1 MSTAPDRV
9 DDKPAAAGTAPN
21 RARHRL
27 AAALPAIATFAF
39 AAGLAAIL
47 VAAAGSVRGARERAT
62 ENVARMAAVLWE
74 IPGAGADAVAQHLGE
89 RGTIEPVSAAAAAPD
104 GGPAPDDPGRRNRDG
119 PPRTLHGTG
128 AYGYRTGTLEPA
140 VRISVAPEPGRAAWP
155 RPATPLALLGLLLMS
170 VWAARRRRTPPPPR
184 YPAAIALLAA
194 ALLALTAVAA
204 TRWAHRELEDIS
216 AARVAHGIRAAEIAI
231 ARGAAPD
238 QAARAAGLPWA
249 TTAALAD
256 PDRLWTM
263 PRTVGEA
270 IAATPGLRTADTFTL
285 QAGGATYHGART
297 AAPPA
302 GPPEAALPPP
312 DPLHLVLLGY
322 EETVSP
328 AVPLTAAAAGSTLL
342 VALILFLLPLS
353 TRPRALRRT
362 LTAWGFLAPA
372 AALLLVFTFGPLLF
386 SLWISLHEWHLVDPA
401 HPFTG
406 LDNYRNI
413 LLDIVWWSS
422 IRNTAVFTLH
432 VPVAMAVALAL
443 ALLTRG
449 SRRAVRWA
457 RLALFLPSITS
468 VVAIAVVWKWLLN
481 DGYGLVNAVLARAG
495 IGPVAWLT
503 SPDTALASLM
513 LISVWMVV
521 GYQMVVFQAGLAA
534 IPRDWYDAARVDG
547 AGPLQRFR
555 HITLPGLRHTLF
567 FVLVTSVIGSF
578 QVFGLVYVMT
588 EGGPLGATDVAVYH
602 IYREAWEFLRFGN
615 AAAMSWVLFAVVFVA
630 TWLHFRFLEGR
641 RAHA

>member
-1 MSTAPDRV
+1 MSVPPGRS
-9 DDKPAAAGTAPN
+9 
-21 RARHRL
+21 L
-27 AAALPAIATFAF
+27 AALLPSIAIATFA
-39 AAGLAAIL
+39 AGLAVIL
-47 VAAAGSVRGARERAT
+47 LLAASSVSDARERAT
-62 ENVARMAAVLWE
+62 RNVARMAANLWE
-74 IPGAGADAVAQHLGE
+74 IPGAGADAVAQLLGE
-89 RGTIEPVSAAAAAPD
+89 RATIEAVPAD
-104 GGPAPDDPGRRNRDG
+104 GGAPSHPATPA
-119 PPRTLHGTG
+119 
-128 AYGYRTGTLEPA
+128 AYGYRTGALEPS
-140 VRISVAPEPGRAAWP
+140 VWISLAPEPGRSAWP
-155 RPATPLALLGLLLMS
+155 RPTAPLALLGLLIMS
-170 VWAARRRRTPPPPR
+170 AWAARRRRSPPTPR

-194 ALLALTAVAA
+194 AFLALVAVAA
-204 TRWAHRELEDIS
+204 TRWAHRELEDIT
-216 AARVAHGIRAAEIAI
+216 AARVAYGIRAAEIAI
-231 ARGAAPD
+231 AHGAAPD
-238 QAARAAGLPWA
+238 RAARAAGLPWA

-256 PDRLWTM
+256 PTRLWTM
-263 PRTVGEA
+263 PRAVGEA

-285 QAGGATYHGART
+285 QAGGATYHGGRT
-297 AAPPA
+297 ATAPA
-302 GPPEAALPPP
+302 GPPDAALPPP
-312 DPLHLVLLGY
+312 GPLHLVLIGY
-322 EETVSP
+322 EETASP
-328 AVPLTAAAAGSTLL
+328 TVPLTAAAAASTLL

-386 SLWISLHEWHLVDPA
+386 SLWISMHEWHLVDPA
-401 HPFTG
+401 HSFSG
-406 LDNYRNI
+406 LDNYSA
-413 LLDIVWWSS
+413 LFLDTAWWSS

-481 DGYGLVNAVLARAG
+481 DGYGLVNQLLARAG
-495 IGPVAWLT
+495 VGPVAWLT
-503 SPDTALASLM
+503 SPDTALVSLM

-521 GYQMVVFQAGLAA
+521 GYHMVVFQAGLAA

-615 AAAMSWVLFAVVFVA
+615 AAAMSWVLFAVVFAA

-641 RAHA
+641 REGARAHA

>member
-1 MSTAPDRV
+1 MSGPPQRTDGGL
-9 DDKPAAAGTAPN
+9 PA
-21 RARHRL
+21 L
-27 AAALPAIATFAF
+27 LPAIATAAF
-39 AAGLAAIL
+39 AAGLAVIL
-47 VAAAGSVRGARERAT
+47 LSAAASVNGARERAT
-62 ENVARMAAVLWE
+62 KNVARMAANLWE
-74 IPGAGADAVAQHLGE
+74 IPGSGADAVAQLLGE
-89 RGTIEPVSAAAAAPD
+89 RATIEAAAAD
-104 GGPAPDDPGRRNRDG
+104 GGAARTRTEPG
-119 PPRTLHGTG
+119 
-128 AYGYRTGTLEPA
+128 AFGYRPGALDPSVWIA
-140 VRISVAPEPGRAAWP
+140 VAPEPDHAPPP
-155 RPATPLALLGLLLMS
+155 RPTTPLALLGLLLMIA
-170 VWAARRRRTPPPPR
+170 WAARRRRRPPPPR
-184 YPAAIALLAA
+184 YPAATLLLAAAFLALVALLAA
-194 ALLALTAVAA
+194 
-204 TRWAHRELEDIS
+204 RRAHHELEDIS
-216 AARVAHGIRAAEIAI
+216 AAHLTHATRTAEIAVTS
-231 ARGAAPD
+231 GADPA

-256 PDRLWTM
+256 PTQLWTM
-263 PRTVGEA
+263 PRAVSEA
-270 IAATPGLRTADTFTL
+270 I
-285 QAGGATYHGART
+285 
-297 AAPPA
+297 
-302 GPPEAALPPP
+302 AALPPP
-312 DPLHLVLLGY
+312 LRTAPTYTLRAAGATYHVAQTTLRPNTTTPTQSPTDPAPSPDDPSPAASPTTLHLALLGY
-322 EETVSP
+322 EETASP
-328 AVPLTAAAAGSTLL
+328 TVPLTAAAAGSTLL
-342 VALILFLLPLS
+342 VAIILFLLPLS
-353 TRPRALRRT
+353 ARPRALRRT
-362 LTAWGFLAPA
+362 LAAWGFLAPA
-372 AALLLVFTFGPLLF
+372 ATLLLVFTFGPLLF

-401 HPFTG
+401 HPFAG
-406 LDNYRNI
+406 LDNYRHI
-413 LLDIVWWSS
+413 LLDTAWWSS
-422 IRNTAVFTLH
+422 IRNTTVFTLH
-432 VPVAMAVALAL
+432 VPLAMAVALAL
-443 ALLTRG
+443 ALLTQG

-481 DGYGLVNAVLARAG
+481 DGYGLVNQLLARAG
-495 IGPVAWLT
+495 FGPVPWLT

-615 AAAMSWVLFAVVFVA
+615 AAAMSWVLFAVVFAA

>member
-1 MSTAPDRV
+1 MNGKAELPER
-9 DDKPAAAGTAPN
+9 P
-21 RARHRL
+21 RHRTP
-27 AAALPAIATFAF
+27 LPAIATAT
-39 AAGLAAIL
+39 ALLGLAAIL
-47 VAAAGSVRGARERAT
+47 AVAAGSVGAARERAT
-62 ENVARMAAVLWE
+62 KNDARMAAALWE
-74 IPGAGADAVAQHLGE
+74 LPGAGARAVARFLGD
-89 RGTIEPVSAAAAAPD
+89 RATIHPAESGG
-104 GGPAPDDPGRRNRDG
+104 GGPGEFGYEA
-119 PPRTLHGTG
+119 G
-128 AYGYRTGTLEPA
+128 ALDPA
-140 VRISVAPEPGRAAWP
+140 VWIAIDPDPAGPSWP
-155 RPATPLALLGLLLMS
+155 AGATALALPGALLMAA
-170 VWAARRRRTPPPPR
+170 WAARRRHRPPPR
-184 YPAAIALLAA
+184 RYPATTAILTAA
-194 ALLALTAVAA
+194 ILALVAVAA
-204 TRWAHRELEDIS
+204 ARWAHRELDHIGAAHVAHALRAAS
-216 AARVAHGIRAAEIAI
+216 IASATGADPATAARV
-231 ARGAAPD
+231 
-238 QAARAAGLPWA
+238 AGLPWA
-249 TTAALAD
+249 TAATLER

-263 PRTVGEA
+263 PREVAEA
-270 IAATPGLRTADTFTL
+270 ILALPPDLRAAGAYTVR
-285 QAGGATYHGART
+285 AGGATYHGAHTTLPARAD
-297 AAPPA
+297 AAPA
-302 GPPEAALPPP
+302 T
-312 DPLHLVLLGY
+312 LHLALLGY
-322 EETVSP
+322 RETASP
-328 AVPLTAAAAGSTLL
+328 AVPLAAATAATVLAL
-342 VALILFLLPLS
+342 ALILFLLPLAA
-353 TRPRALRRT
+353 RPRTLRT
-362 LTAWGFLAPA
+362 LAAWGFLAPA
-372 AALLLVFTFGPLLF
+372 SILLLLFTFGPLLF

-406 LDNYRNI
+406 LDNYRNT
-413 LLDIVWWSS
+413 LSDATWWSA

-468 VVAIAVVWKWLLN
+468 VAAIAVVWKWLLN
-481 DGYGLVNAVLARAG
+481 DGYGLVNQVLDRAG

-503 SPDTALASLM
+503 SPDTALAGLM

-630 TWLHFRFLEGR
+630 TWLHFRFLEGDASGGAPGRSRERRRPRRVRGARTAR